1 MILILTEAFRN
12 AQWGLCKF
20 EHNTGTKLV
29 KFTALGANMC
39 SCCKPA
45 IASALTAGWL
55 NGCPRAEQA
64 LIKDS
69 LTRKKLRKFLIL
81 IFLENEI

>member
-45 IASALTAGWL
+45 IASALTAG
-55 NGCPRAEQA
+55 
-64 LIKDS
+64 
-69 LTRKKLRKFLIL
+69 
-81 IFLENEI
+81 